1 VYSIGHGVVMW
12 FGQGAVARQYVR
24 DVPTPAQDRAEVF
37 DVLNRYADAADRRDW
52 SLYDQVFTPDATADY
67 GVSKLAGR
75 EAIVALIRNSLGG
88 CGPTQH
94 LLGNHT
100 VQVDGDE
107 AHASCKVRA
116 FSRGAGD
123 RSADTYELLGTYYHD
138 LVRTADGW
146 RTQHLRMDV
155 AVELGTRDVLQPER

>member
-1 VYSIGHGVVMW
+1 MPS
-12 FGQGAVARQYVR
+12 Q
-24 DVPTPAQDRAEVF
+24 AQDRAEVF
-37 DVLNRYADAADRRDW
+37 DVLNRYAEAADRRDW

-75 EAIVALIRNSLGG
+75 QAIVDLIWKSLGG

-100 VQVDGDE
+100 AQVDGDQ
-107 AHASCKVRA
+107 AHASCRVRA
-116 FSRGAGD
+116 FSRGAGV
-123 RSADTYELLGTYYHD
+123 RSSETYELLGTYYHE

-146 RTQHLRMDV
+146 RTRQLRMDI
-155 AVELGTRDVLQPER
+155 AAELGRRDVLQPEG

>member
-1 VYSIGHGVVMW
+1 MPS
-12 FGQGAVARQYVR
+12 QG
-24 DVPTPAQDRAEVF
+24 QDRAEVF
-37 DVLNRYADAADRRDW
+37 DVLNRYAEAADRRDW

-75 EAIVALIRNSLGG
+75 QAIVDLIRNSLGG

-100 VQVDGDE
+100 AQVDGDE
-107 AHASCKVRA
+107 AHASCRVRA
-116 FSRGAGD
+116 FHRGTGD
-123 RSADTYELLGTYYHD
+123 HSAETYELLGTYYHE

-146 RTQHLRMDV
+146 RTRQLRMDI
-155 AVELGTRDVLQPER
+155 AVELGRRDVLQPEG